1 MISMTDI
8 LTWPMPMGGLLQV
21 RMLPRQLL
29 DHLFQMLSLIAF
41 VLQHFRPFVALTVG
55 CLQIVI
61 ARLLNEK

>member
-1 MISMTDI
+1 
-8 LTWPMPMGGLLQV
+8 MPMGGLLQV